1 MWYLLGDTSI
11 VYCGLQPNTTQ
22 EQFLDAVEN
31 NTSEKLLQQI
41 PVRKDSAI
49 FVRGGHVHA
58 IDSGCLILEIQQSS
72 NTTYRIYDWG
82 RMGTD
87 GTPRE
92 LHLEKAFEVINWKD
106 TQNPLVEPIC
116 LSKTDTLEQWQ
127 VITCDYF
134 QSINGF

>member
-1 MWYLLGDTSI
+1 
-11 VYCGLQPNTTQ
+11 
-22 EQFLDAVEN
+22 
-31 NTSEKLLQQI
+31 
-41 PVRKDSAI
+41 
-49 FVRGGHVHA
+49 
-58 IDSGCLILEIQQSS
+58 
-72 NTTYRIYDWG
+72 
-82 RMGTD
+82 MGTD

-134 QSINGF
+134 QVDKWILNGIQACTLDGSSFHALFIAEGEIILKWGLENTLTVPTGRSVLIPAGLPSYTLTGTANILRTKLP

>member
-1 MWYLLGDTSI
+1 MWYLLGDNPSV

-87 GTPRE
+87 GTPVNFTSKKPSKLSTGRIPPE
-92 LHLEKAFEVINWKD
+92 PPRRTDLPF
-106 TQNPLVEPIC
+106 QNRHPRTVASYNLR
-116 LSKTDTLEQWQ
+116 LFS
-127 VITCDYF
+127 
-134 QSINGF
+134 SR